1 MLVGPIFFRE
11 LAVTPRRRSFFLGR
25 LLYPLTLF
33 FFMYT
38 AWLLVAGTGSQAI
51 RNVGDM
57 SQFGIV
63 LLSLLAPIQ
72 LALLSFMAAI
82 QATSA
87 IAVEKDRN
95 TLLLLLLTR
104 LNNSELV
111 LGRLFGSLLPSL
123 VNLALAVPV
132 FMAVILFG
140 GTSPAQV
147 FWIFI
152 VTIAGVTLAGSWGAF
167 VGFWREK
174 SFQALAMALMGIVTW
189 IATWEFLSVAGWS
202 VAGVSAETIGVWFSP
217 LRAVSAATDAMVGRT
232 YLQTM
237 VPFCV
242 VTTLLI
248 LGLNGLAIWR
258 VRHWNS
264 GRELRPTAGTDSGV
278 TIWGAEH
285 DLGVAKPGAEL
296 PPIAQAA
303 SPLTTSGSGAATFA
317 GSTTPAVAAS
327 SAPASRA
334 TGDRV
339 VLPSRAVWSNPVLWR
354 EMRTWAYGRKI
365 LFIRFAYWSISLAVL
380 LATLYLVSNKLALAA
395 DPASNIYLPT
405 IMKLGMP
412 FLFVSLMIV
421 NALGVTSITSE
432 RDAKSLD
439 LLLVTDLTP
448 REILLGKLLGVLFVT
463 LDSIL
468 FPLLFCGMMFAFGLL
483 SGENFVF
490 IVVGL
495 SVLSVFA
502 AMLGIHSGR
511 SFPTS
516 RPAILASLGTLFF
529 LFLGTVTCMLLLV
542 SFAGNVDS
550 QLAAFLTFIVG
561 GGIGL
566 FWVLGAHTPSAAL
579 FTASILMPIG
589 MFHAMTSL
597 LLRQYMFVFL
607 DVVVIFAFA
616 VVAMVIPAI
625 NEFSYSTSSPRGF
638 DEE

>member
-63 LLSLLAPIQ
+63 LLNLLAPIQ

-123 VNLALAVPV
+123 VNLALAVPI

-147 FWIFI
+147 FWIFV
-152 VTIAGVTLAGSWGAF
+152 VTVAGVVLAGSWGAF

-189 IATWEFLSVAGWS
+189 VALWEFLAGAGWRI
-202 VAGVSAETIGVWFSP
+202 AGVPAQTIGVWFSP
-217 LRAVSAATDAMVGRT
+217 LRAVAAASDAMVGRT

-237 VPFCV
+237 VPFCA
-242 VTTLLI
+242 VTGVLI
-248 LGLNGLAIWR
+248 VALNGMAIWR

-264 GRELRPTAGTDSGV
+264 GRELRPTAGADSGV

-285 DLGVAKPGAEL
+285 DLSLEPGAD
-296 PPIAQAA
+296 QARVA
-303 SPLTTSGSGAATFA
+303 
-317 GSTTPAVAAS
+317 AVAARDTG
-327 SAPASRA
+327 SAASRA
-334 TGDRV
+334 GAGEGERV
-339 VLPSRAVWSNPVLWR
+339 SPMVGSRPSRAVWSNPVLWR

-365 LFIRFAYWSISLAVL
+365 LLIRVAYWSISLAVL

-412 FLFVSLMIV
+412 FLFVSLMII
-421 NALGVTSITSE
+421 NSLGVTSITSE

-448 REILLGKLLGVLFVT
+448 REILFGKLWGVLFVT
-463 LDSIL
+463 LDSIV
-468 FPLLFCGMMFAFGLL
+468 FPLLFCGLMFAFGLL
-483 SGENFVF
+483 SGENLVF
-490 IVVGL
+490 IVLGL

-502 AMLGIHSGR
+502 AMLGIHCGR

-529 LFLGTVTCMLLLV
+529 VFLGTVTCMLLLV

-616 VVAMVIPAI
+616 VVAMVIPALSD
-625 NEFSYSTSSPRGF
+625 FSYSTSSPRGF
-638 DEE
+638 DDE

>member
-63 LLSLLAPIQ
+63 LLNLLAPIQ

-123 VNLALAVPV
+123 VNLALAVPI

-147 FWIFI
+147 FWIFV
-152 VTIAGVTLAGSWGAF
+152 VTVAGVVLAGSWGAF

-189 IATWEFLSVAGWS
+189 VALWEFLAGAGWS
-202 VAGVSAETIGVWFSP
+202 VAGVPAQTIGVWFSP
-217 LRAVSAATDAMVGRT
+217 LRAVAAASDAMVGRT
-232 YLQTM
+232 YVQTM
-237 VPFCV
+237 VPFCA
-242 VTTLLI
+242 VTGLLI
-248 LGLNGLAIWR
+248 VALNGAAIWR

-264 GRELRPTAGTDSGV
+264 GRELRPTAGADSGV

-285 DLGVAKPGAEL
+285 DLSLETGVEP
-296 PPIAQAA
+296 AA
-303 SPLTTSGSGAATFA
+303 GTVKAATKAGLAPANDAGAAANPA
-317 GSTTPAVAAS
+317 GTGEGERVS
-327 SAPASRA
+327 SLVGAR
-334 TGDRV
+334 
-339 VLPSRAVWSNPVLWR
+339 PSRAVWNNPVLWR

-365 LFIRFAYWSISLAVL
+365 LLIRVAYWSISLAVL

-421 NALGVTSITSE
+421 NSLGVTSITSE

-448 REILLGKLLGVLFVT
+448 REILFGKLLGVLFVT
-463 LDSIL
+463 LDSIV
-468 FPLLFCGMMFAFGLL
+468 FPLLFCGLMFAFGLL
-483 SGENFVF
+483 SGENLFF
-490 IVVGL
+490 IVLGL

-616 VVAMVIPAI
+616 VVAMVIPALS
-625 NEFSYSTSSPRGF
+625 EFSYSTSSPRGF
-638 DEE
+638 DDE

>member
-1 MLVGPIFFRE
+1 VLVGPIFFRE

-63 LLSLLAPIQ
+63 LLNLLAPIQ

-123 VNLALAVPV
+123 VNLALAVPI

-147 FWIFI
+147 FWIFV
-152 VTIAGVTLAGSWGAF
+152 VTVAGVVLAGSWGAF

-189 IATWEFLSVAGWS
+189 VALWEFLAGAGWS
-202 VAGVSAETIGVWFSP
+202 VAGVPAQTIGVWFSP
-217 LRAVSAATDAMVGRT
+217 LRAVAAASDAMVGRT
-232 YLQTM
+232 YVQTM
-237 VPFCV
+237 VPFCA
-242 VTTLLI
+242 VTGVLI
-248 LGLNGLAIWR
+248 VALNGAAIWR

-264 GRELRPTAGTDSGV
+264 GRELRPTAGADSGV

-285 DLGVAKPGAEL
+285 DLGLESGPDQGFGAVDG
-296 PPIAQAA
+296 ASDAGVAA
-303 SPLTTSGSGAATFA
+303 SPA
-317 GSTTPAVAAS
+317 G
-327 SAPASRA
+327 R
-334 TGDRV
+334 GGGERV
-339 VLPSRAVWSNPVLWR
+339 VPSAARLPSRAVWSNPVLWR

-365 LFIRFAYWSISLAVL
+365 LLIRVAYWSISLAVL

-405 IMKLGMP
+405 IMKLAMP

-421 NALGVTSITSE
+421 NSLGVTSITSE

-448 REILLGKLLGVLFVT
+448 REILFGKLLGVLFVT
-463 LDSIL
+463 LDSIV
-468 FPLLFCGMMFAFGLL
+468 FPLLFCGLMFAFGLM
-483 SGENFVF
+483 SGENLFF

-616 VVAMVIPAI
+616 VVAMVIPALS
-625 NEFSYSTSSPRGF
+625 EFSYSTSSPRGF
-638 DEE
+638 DDE